1 VPSQNLY
8 HSASN
13 KVHGSIP
20 QFRPWRSVRRT
31 WHLRCRGPGAYAPLC
46 FPLDGRCQTPT
57 RIELGIELAPH
68 LRTTKWVR
76 PVDNLLALSASV
88 PACRRILA
96 NTTLTAVPAP
106 RVAHDLTRTHRWR
119 DGQDVI
125 PRPTSRRPSTQ
136 NLTWR
141 AFLPDFRTAWSLHPP
156 GERGTGQ
163 NPISARPPVLMS
175 AHHRNT
181 RQDPILPPTQP
192 RKLSG
197 HQRQ

>member
-31 WHLRCRGPGAYAPLC
+31 WHLRYRGPGAHAPLC

-119 DGQDVI
+119 DGQGVI
-125 PRPTSRRPSTQ
+125 PRPTSRRPLDPKPDVAGFFTRFQ
-136 NLTWR
+136 NGLVASSTWR
-141 AFLPDFRTAWSLHPP
+141 
-156 GERGTGQ
+156 ERHGPKPNSGAPARAHECPSSEHQ
-163 NPISARPPVLMS
+163 ARPHPA
-175 AHHRNT
+175 AHT
-181 RQDPILPPTQP
+181 TP
-192 RKLSG
+192 
-197 HQRQ
+197 